1 MTEIEPVLELI
12 RPPRWAHYKEVEE
25 SKLMTD
31 INTVSLSGVLAN
43 NVETSKTKGIAVAR
57 FFIDV
62 EGAGDKRAA
71 GNFKVVAFAEQADMA
86 KELAEGDRIVLVGA
100 LLERRGRGVKE
111 MEIRARN
118 IIPLSQKE
126 KPDDV
131 DEKEEEEAE
140 EEGPEFEVEP
150 VE

>member
-1 MTEIEPVLELI
+1 
-12 RPPRWAHYKEVEE
+12 
-25 SKLMTD
+25 MTD
-31 INTVSLSGVLAN
+31 INTVSISGVLAS
-43 NVETSKTKGIAVAR
+43 NVDTSKAKDVAVAR
-57 FFIDV
+57 FFVDV
-62 EGAGDKRAA
+62 EGAGNKRAT
-71 GNFKVVAFAEQADMA
+71 GKFKVVAFAEQADAA

-100 LLERRGRGVKE
+100 LLERRGRGVRG

-131 DEKEEEEAE
+131 DEKEEKEAE
-140 EEGPEFEVEP
+140 EEEPEFEVEP